1 MFRFLCVHASIVLA
15 LCACCVFLPPS
26 TRSGAGRQVPAVSR
40 LDPGSFRCIIVGDS
54 QTTLPYP
61 ARMMPQMQ
69 RWEVEHAGVQIGLN
83 SSTGGLVHNGSAG
96 LKQVVYDCIEPR
108 TGWPN
113 GGPND
118 YFAQCAANWTFLGD
132 VDAPDARIGRYRVGF
147 GSMNSNA
154 PWSSDW
160 GVGQNLVARIA
171 IRTSP
176 NSVGWI
182 DTVPECGG
190 ELAESM
196 RRTHQLARAWGVQII
211 EQPIPAWI
219 NPLALDMGVG
229 LYLPDG
235 VEEHKGEVL
244 QVLGV
249 VIDRVDTRGLR
260 ARGTLVGYQGNG
272 GWCITDHLQH
282 VSRTSR
288 KALVE
293 LLDADTIVIALGHNR
308 EPGGTPSVEPGLR
321 QLVREWES
329 AYATLGRPR
338 PRFVYLTLW
347 PAEDEADQDYLR
359 HVEGVMRT
367 MASEHRA
374 DQLISMM
381 EYFGYA
387 RPDAIDPER
396 YRLDAF
402 GLHPRDAATATHL
415 AEDLYGMLFEGRRE

>member
-1 MFRFLCVHASIVLA
+1 MFRVIRAHAFAVVALCV
-15 LCACCVFLPPS
+15 CCLLLPPS
-26 TRSGAGRQVPAVSR
+26 TRGGAGRHAPAVSK
-40 LDPGSFRCIIVGDS
+40 LDPDSFRCIIVGDS

-61 ARMMPQMQ
+61 ARVMPQMQ
-69 RWEVEHAGVQIGLN
+69 RWEVEHAGVQIGLH
-83 SSTGGLVHNGSAG
+83 STTGGLVHNGNAG
-96 LKQVVYDCIEPR
+96 LKQVVYECIGSR
-108 TGWPN
+108 SGWPN
-113 GGPND
+113 GGPSD
-118 YFAQCAANWTFLGD
+118 YFAQCGASWTFLGD

-160 GVGQNLVARIA
+160 GVGENLVARIA

-182 DTVPECGG
+182 DTVPESGG
-190 ELAESM
+190 EVAATM
-196 RRTHQLARAWGVQII
+196 RQTHQLAQSWGVQII
-211 EQPIPAWI
+211 EQAIPAWL
-219 NPLALDMGVG
+219 NPLAMDVGVG

-249 VIDRVDTRGLR
+249 VIDRVDSRGNR
-260 ARGTLVGYQGNG
+260 ARGTLVGYQGSG
-272 GWCITDHLQH
+272 GWGITDHLQH
-282 VSRTSR
+282 VSRASR
-288 KALVE
+288 MALVE
-293 LLDADTIVIALGHNR
+293 LLGADTIVIALGHNN
-308 EPGGTPSVEPGLR
+308 EPGGRPSVEPGLR

-347 PAEDEADQDYLR
+347 PAEDEAAQDYLR
-359 HVEGVMRT
+359 YVEGVMRT
-367 MASEHRA
+367 LASEHRA

-402 GLHPRDAATATHL
+402 GLHPRDAETATHL
-415 AEDLYGMLFEGRRE
+415 AEDLYWMLFEGRRE